1 MGGELVL
8 QSHTSRA
15 APDHQLE
22 ELIQRQTVTLEK
34 LQRDGAYTCE
44 IRAAQRMLRRLKAK
58 LQARRAKL
66 ATRRL
71 EQDCKLAATRSRQ
84 GSAEHW
90 LETAAGMRSGRP
102 SWAGHATTQQE
113 I

>member
-1 MGGELVL
+1 MGAKLVL

-44 IRAAQRMLRRLKAK
+44 IRAAQRMLRRLRAK
-58 LQARRAKL
+58 LQARRAKP
-66 ATRRL
+66 
-71 EQDCKLAATRSRQ
+71 ATRSRQ
-84 GSAEHW
+84 GSAEQW